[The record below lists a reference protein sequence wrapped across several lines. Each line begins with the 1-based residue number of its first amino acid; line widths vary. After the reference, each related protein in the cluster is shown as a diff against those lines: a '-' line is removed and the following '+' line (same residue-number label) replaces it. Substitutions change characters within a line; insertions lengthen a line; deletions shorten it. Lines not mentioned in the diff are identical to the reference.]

1 MINKTIIK
9 HLQKIVGKKY
19 VTTAPEDLLSY
30 SYDATQIMH
39 LPEVVVFPGTAEE
52 VAAIV
57 KLANQYRF
65 AIVPRGAG
73 SGMSGGAVPVK
84 GGIVLAMSRLNRILE
99 IDCENMTVWVEPG
112 VVTAELQ
119 EAVAKKGLFYP
130 PDPASLNFSSIGG
143 NVAEC
148 AGGARAVKYGV
159 TKDYVLGLEV
169 VLPNGEII
177 HTGKKTIKRVTGYDL
192 TSLFVG
198 SEGTLGIFTKV
209 LLRLLPLPETRA
221 AILLGIP
228 KLSSLPLVL
237 KALLNLPEPL
247 TAIEFI
253 DDLCL
258 KCIISKLP
266 FKIPPVEG
274 LLLLEIDGSK
284 KIVKIRQ
291 KWLIEILKQLEMN
304 VITTALDE
312 EVKTLWEVR
321 RAISPA
327 VFQLGEK
334 KSSHDIVVPR
344 AKLLPMIERIKS
356 LRNEYNLPVLCFGHI
371 GDGNL
376 HVNIMYNQDEEEKAK
391 TITEEVIKTVLA
403 LDGTISGEHGIGLT
417 KARFMPWEIEP
428 AALKLMQALKHTLDP
443 NNILNPGK
451 IFGESENV
459 TFSPA

>member
-1 MINKTIIK
+1 MLDKKVIK
-9 HLQKIVGKKY
+9 LLQKIVGKEHL
-19 VTTAPEDLLSY
+19 TTAPEDLLSY

-39 LPEVVVFPGTAEE
+39 LPEAVVFPGTAEE
-52 VAAIV
+52 IAAIL
-57 KLANQYRF
+57 KLANQYHF
-65 AIVPRGAG
+65 AVIPRGAG

-84 GGIVLAMSRLNRILE
+84 GGVVLALSRLNRILE

-112 VVTAELQ
+112 VVTAALQ

-130 PDPASLNFSSIGG
+130 PDPASLSFSSIGG

-198 SEGTLGIFTKV
+198 SEGTLGIFTKI
-209 LLRLLPLPETRA
+209 LLRLLPLPEMRA
-221 AILLGIP
+221 TILLGLL

-237 KALLNLPEPL
+237 KVLLRLPEPL

-258 KCIISKLP
+258 KCIASKLP
-266 FKIPPVEG
+266 FALPQVEG

-284 KIVKIRQ
+284 EVVEIRQ
-291 KWLIEILKQLEMN
+291 KGLIKLLKQLE
-304 VITTALDE
+304 VKIITTALGE
-312 EVKTLWEVR
+312 EAKGLWEVR

-344 AKLLPMIERIKS
+344 AKLLQMIERLKT
-356 LRNEYNLPVLCFGHI
+356 LRKEYGLPVLCFGHI

-376 HVNIMYNQDEEEKAK
+376 HVNIMYNQGEEDKAK
-391 TITEEVIKTVLA
+391 TVAEEVIKAALA

-428 AALKLMQALKHTLDP
+428 ATLNLMHALKRTLDP

-451 IFGESENV
+451 IFGE
-459 TFSPA
+459 

>member
-159 TKDYVLGLEV
+159 TKDM
-169 VLPNGEII
+169 
-177 HTGKKTIKRVTGYDL
+177 
-192 TSLFVG
+192 F
-198 SEGTLGIFTKV
+198 
-209 LLRLLPLPETRA
+209 
-221 AILLGIP
+221 
-228 KLSSLPLVL
+228 
-237 KALLNLPEPL
+237 
-247 TAIEFI
+247 
-253 DDLCL
+253 
-258 KCIISKLP
+258 
-266 FKIPPVEG
+266 
-274 LLLLEIDGSK
+274 
-284 KIVKIRQ
+284 
-291 KWLIEILKQLEMN
+291 
-304 VITTALDE
+304 
-312 EVKTLWEVR
+312 
-321 RAISPA
+321 
-327 VFQLGEK
+327 
-334 KSSHDIVVPR
+334 
-344 AKLLPMIERIKS
+344 
-356 LRNEYNLPVLCFGHI
+356 
-371 GDGNL
+371 
-376 HVNIMYNQDEEEKAK
+376 
-391 TITEEVIKTVLA
+391 
-403 LDGTISGEHGIGLT
+403 
-417 KARFMPWEIEP
+417 
-428 AALKLMQALKHTLDP
+428 
-443 NNILNPGK
+443 
-451 IFGESENV
+451 
-459 TFSPA
+459 